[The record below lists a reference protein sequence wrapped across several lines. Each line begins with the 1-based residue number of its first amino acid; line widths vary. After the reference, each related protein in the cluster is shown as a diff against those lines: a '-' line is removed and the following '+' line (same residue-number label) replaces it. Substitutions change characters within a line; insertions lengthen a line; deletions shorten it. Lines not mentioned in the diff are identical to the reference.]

1 MKSAIILDYSIIERW
16 KTESQ
21 RTSCG
26 LPPEEGKEGREMK
39 EIKRAWMMVGLFVLC
54 LFAFGWADKG
64 GEKKEGPSIKELV
77 EKEVERL
84 VKPARRSLSPEEA
97 QRMAR
102 LIAEVLS
109 PKEREKWWSLP
120 RKKAIFALGDEIG
133 HVAVI
138 PILEQIARDRE
149 EHEFIRSTAVR
160 SLARVADE
168 EAIEALIRILD
179 EAEKA
184 LKQNPKDAG
193 AREVEGAASEML
205 FRLLGMPIQ
214 EIDSKKSKAE
224 NLRAYWEK
232 VRKKIDLRKS
242 VYVLKVITY

>member
-1 MKSAIILDYSIIERW
+1 MRRRKV
-16 KTESQ
+16 
-21 RTSCG
+21 
-26 LPPEEGKEGREMK
+26 LPSRN
-39 EIKRAWMMVGLFVLC
+39 WL
-54 LFAFGWADKG
+54 
-64 GEKKEGPSIKELV
+64 S

-84 VKPARRSLSPEEA
+84 VKPARRPLSPEEA
-97 QRMAR
+97 QWMAE
-102 LIAEVLS
+102 LIAKALS
-109 PKEREKWWSLP
+109 PKERGKPSLP
-120 RKKAIFALGDEIG
+120 REEAIFALGDKIG

-149 EHEFIRSTAVR
+149 EYKFIRRTAVM

-214 EIDSKKSKAE
+214 GIDSKKSKAE

>member
-1 MKSAIILDYSIIERW
+1 ME
-16 KTESQ
+16 
-21 RTSCG
+21 
-26 LPPEEGKEGREMK
+26 

-84 VKPARRSLSPEEA
+84 VKPARRPLSPEEA
-97 QRMAR
+97 QWMAR
-102 LIAEVLS
+102 LIAKALS
-109 PKEREKWWSLP
+109 PKERGKPSLP
-120 RKKAIFALGDEIG
+120 REEAIFALGDKIG

-149 EHEFIRSTAVR
+149 EYKFIRRTAVM

>member
-1 MKSAIILDYSIIERW
+1 VILTRFV
-16 KTESQ
+16 Q
-21 RTSCG
+21 RYD
-26 LPPEEGKEGREMK
+26 LKQGKEGREMK

-54 LFAFGWADKG
+54 LFVFGWADKG

-84 VKPARRSLSPEEA
+84 VKPARRPLSPEEA
-97 QRMAR
+97 QWMAE
-102 LIAEVLS
+102 LIAKALS
-109 PKEREKWWSLP
+109 PKERGKPSLP
-120 RKKAIFALGDEIG
+120 REEAIFALGDKIG

-149 EHEFIRSTAVR
+149 EYKFIRRTAVM

>member
-1 MKSAIILDYSIIERW
+1 ME
-16 KTESQ
+16 
-21 RTSCG
+21 
-26 LPPEEGKEGREMK
+26 

-84 VKPARRSLSPEEA
+84 VKPARRPLSPEEA
-97 QRMAR
+97 QWMAE
-102 LIAEVLS
+102 LIAKALS
-109 PKEREKWWSLP
+109 PKERGKPSLP
-120 RKKAIFALGDEIG
+120 REEAIFALGDKIG

-149 EHEFIRSTAVR
+149 EYKFIRRTAVM

>member
-1 MKSAIILDYSIIERW
+1 ME
-16 KTESQ
+16 
-21 RTSCG
+21 
-26 LPPEEGKEGREMK
+26 

-84 VKPARRSLSPEEA
+84 VKPARRPLSPEEA
-97 QRMAR
+97 QWMAE
-102 LIAEVLS
+102 LIAKALS
-109 PKEREKWWSLP
+109 PKERGKPSLP
-120 RKKAIFALGDEIG
+120 REEAIFALGDKIG

-149 EHEFIRSTAVR
+149 EYKFIRRTAVM

-232 VRKKIDLRKS
+232 VRKKIDLMKS